1 MVSQTRKIY
10 LGTIIAKIKTIME
23 QILKTLQEVQLEA
36 VRRGVHSFHLDTVLG
51 DDGVIIISVAIF
63 LRGDDTDEDYLG
75 DCLSKRTAH
84 PEYEIERIK
93 AFINSR
99 N

>member
-1 MVSQTRKIY
+1 
-10 LGTIIAKIKTIME
+10 ME

-84 PEYEIERIK
+84 PEYKIERIK
-93 AFINSR
+93 AFINSL
-99 N
+99 